1 MTYLIAGV
9 AAIFV
14 VTFVLAVFLL
24 GGRSRE
30 SARLMEVTSGVSQPY
45 SPETRTG
52 LHSFLDSERV
62 ARIAKPLRGLLGSR
76 EDPELVH
83 RLASAG
89 YRKPAHA
96 DIFYM
101 VKILLPA
108 AAILATAFLV
118 PSNTFFWV
126 VLSAAVGFMIPD
138 LWLMRATS
146 SRQDEIRLSL
156 PDALDLLVICMEAGL
171 GLDQAILRV
180 GQELKISHA
189 ALSEELVLIGLEQR
203 AGKPRLEAWRNMA
216 DRAGVESVRQFV
228 QMLVQTERFGTPIS
242 KSLGAFADALRVK
255 RRQMAEEM
263 AAKTTIK
270 MIPPLVLFIFPNL
283 FIVLL
288 GPAIIMIWRNLARV
302 LQGE

>member
-14 VTFVLAVFLL
+14 VTFVLLVFLL

-30 SARLMEVTSGVSQPY
+30 SARLMEVTGGAAQPY
-45 SPETRTG
+45 SHEPRTG
-52 LHSFLDSERV
+52 LQSFLDSERV

-76 EDPELVH
+76 EDPDLVR

-108 AAILATAFLV
+108 AAILATAFLIKG
-118 PSNTFFWV
+118 NTFFWV

-156 PDALDLLVICMEAGL
+156 PDALDLLVICMEAG
-171 GLDQAILRV
+171 
-180 GQELKISHA
+180 
-189 ALSEELVLIGLEQR
+189 
-203 AGKPRLEAWRNMA
+203 
-216 DRAGVESVRQFV
+216 
-228 QMLVQTERFGTPIS
+228 
-242 KSLGAFADALRVK
+242 
-255 RRQMAEEM
+255 
-263 AAKTTIK
+263 
-270 MIPPLVLFIFPNL
+270 
-283 FIVLL
+283 
-288 GPAIIMIWRNLARV
+288 
-302 LQGE
+302 